1 MSKTSTSVLA
11 AYFDPSVNQC
21 SRVCEDLIRVVK
33 HDEKGGE
40 YVTWEPFDSAEYQ
53 KSLGP
58 VENWSLNSLLK
69 AGIDPNFG
77 IRTGYNTRLE
87 GIDDVNAMASVADS
101 ILAENN
107 EQNND

>member
-40 YVTWEPFDSAEYQ
+40 YVTWEPFDSDAYQ

-58 VENWSLNSLLK
+58 VDNWSLDSLLK
-69 AGIDPNFG
+69 AGIDPKFG
-77 IRTGYNTRLE
+77 IHTGYNTRLE
-87 GIDDVNAMASVADS
+87 GLNDIDAMAAVADS
-101 ILAENN
+101 IIADENN
-107 EQNND
+107 E